1 MKNMKTSVTS
11 FWRIAPVLL
20 LGFLSGC
27 AFFGIVRRVPI
38 LEVRNEAVALAAGAD
53 MSDVI
58 VKAATARRWSATVV
72 APDVVRCYFAS
83 GSWNIVV
90 DVRHAGPSFSI
101 DYVSTEGLF
110 YRPDRRDIHGSYNKQ
125 VAALCQRIKREAAR
139 APAYTPAAPV
149 APVATR
155 TAAAPAAVAAPA
167 ASAVKPYVIET
178 FAREPG
184 DKYAYRFE
192 LKLSDASAADL
203 TLSRRIQ
210 ADLRQS
216 VRDDYVASSGTQ
228 DATSL
233 RIEFPEYAIRDGK
246 VAGRA
251 VVMTVEL
258 LEFVYDPV
266 SAHGRL
272 AVKVNP
278 QQYEATRQW
287 VRNNIATLAKDKNSN
302 MLSMFSGKPR
312 FTIGREVLRED
323 NVLEVEFHAGE

>member
-1 MKNMKTSVTS
+1 M
-11 FWRIAPVLL
+11 
-20 LGFLSGC
+20 
-27 AFFGIVRRVPI
+27 
-38 LEVRNEAVALAAGAD
+38 
-53 MSDVI
+53 
-58 VKAATARRWSATVV
+58 
-72 APDVVRCYFAS
+72 
-83 GSWNIVV
+83 
-90 DVRHAGPSFSI
+90 
-101 DYVSTEGLF
+101 
-110 YRPDRRDIHGSYNKQ
+110 
-125 VAALCQRIKREAAR
+125 
-139 APAYTPAAPV
+139 
-149 APVATR
+149 
-155 TAAAPAAVAAPA
+155 
-167 ASAVKPYVIET
+167 
-178 FAREPG
+178 
-184 DKYAYRFE
+184 
-192 LKLSDASAADL
+192 
-203 TLSRRIQ
+203 
-210 ADLRQS
+210 
-216 VRDDYVASSGTQ
+216 RDDYVASSGTQ